1 MKTVL
6 KYTFLAVFLISI
18 LFYNLRMTYS
28 ILDFSLNN
36 TDFTEKYCEN
46 KDKPILKC
54 NGKCALAKI
63 AKATENQNPDKDI
76 SIEKEIV
83 LFFQPIEI
91 IKFKLF
97 IAIKNNIQTKCKL
110 HNFNSFGNNFHPPQ
124 NFFSFS

>member
-1 MKTVL
+1 LKTVL
-6 KYTFLAVFLISI
+6 KYTFLTVFLISI

-36 TDFTEKYCEN
+36 NDFTEKYCEN

-63 AKATENQNPDKDI
+63 AKATENQNPDKNI
-76 SIEKEIV
+76 SIEKEII
-83 LFFQPIEI
+83 LFFLPIEI
-91 IKFKLF
+91 IEFTLF
-97 IAIKNNIQTKCKL
+97 TAIKNTIKTKCKL